1 MKWLLLCGAILAEVI
16 ATTAL
21 KSSEGFT
28 RLVPSTL
35 TVTGYCVAFYLL
47 SLTLKTIPV
56 GLAYAVWSGVGIV
69 LISLIAW
76 IFYDQK
82 LDAPAIVGMGLIVLG
97 VLVIQ
102 IFSKTVSH

>member
-28 RLVPSTL
+28 RLVPSAL

-47 SLTLKTIPV
+47 SLTLRTIPV
-56 GLAYAVWSGVGIV
+56 GMAYAIWSGAGIV

-82 LDAPAIVGMGLIVLG
+82 LDAPAIIGMSLIVLG

-102 IFSKTVSH
+102 IFSKAVSH

>member
-1 MKWLLLCGAILAEVI
+1 MKWLLLFIAIVAEVI

-28 RLVPSTL
+28 RLGPSAL
-35 TVTGYCVAFYLL
+35 TVAGYGVAFYFL
-47 SLTLKTIPV
+47 SLTLKAIPV
-56 GLAYAVWSGVGIV
+56 GMAYALWSGVGIV

-76 IFYDQK
+76 IVHGQK
-82 LDAPAIVGMGLIVLG
+82 LDVPAIIGMGLIILG

-102 IFSKTVSH
+102 LFSKAVSH